1 MPHPDPAEV
10 AKKLARKAG
19 VAGEDKDEESTV
31 GFMLD
36 EDEEESEDEHDQEG
50 GRVEG
55 RSTKL
60 PTSASQRQ
68 R

>member
-1 MPHPDPAEV
+1 VPYPDPAEL
-10 AKKLARKAG
+10 AKKVVRKAG
-19 VAGEDKDEESTV
+19 GAGEDKDEESTV

-36 EDEEESEDEHDQEG
+36 EDEEESEDEHEQEG

-55 RSTKL
+55 RSTNI
-60 PTSASQRQ
+60 PTAASQRQ